1 MHFLSVDDFSK
12 EQIDEIFDI
21 ADGLKKG
28 RLAISLKERSVL
40 ALLFQKPST
49 RTRTSFEVAIVKLGG
64 AAIYIDPSTSQISR
78 GESISDT
85 AKVLSSYV
93 DFLAARMFSQN
104 DLLELAKNSSV
115 PVINALTDLE
125 HPTQALADLYTI
137 LQAKKKLK
145 RVRIAFVG
153 DIAANTANS
162 LMLAGAK
169 LGVEISL
176 VGPKGY
182 QPNPI
187 YFTKAREFSRIEV
200 YDDVKE
206 GVANADIIYTDTFV
220 SMGQEKEAEK
230 RKALF
235 SKYQVNNAMLNY
247 AKKDVLVMHCLPAHR
262 GEEIAAEVIDGPK
275 SIVWDQAKN
284 KLLLE
289 QAIILYLSEKKL

>member
-12 EQIDEIFDI
+12 EQINEIFDI
-21 ADGLKKG
+21 ADDLKKG

-78 GESISDT
+78 GESIGDT
-85 AKVLSSYV
+85 AKVLSAYV

-104 DLLELAKNSSV
+104 DLLELARNSSI
-115 PVINALTDLE
+115 PVINALTDTE

-145 RVRIAFVG
+145 KIRIAFVG

-169 LGVEISL
+169 LGAEISL
-176 VGPKGY
+176 VGPNGY
-182 QPNPI
+182 QPNPV
-187 YFTKAREFSRIEV
+187 YFTKAREFSRVEAHDEIK
-200 YDDVKE
+200 D
-206 GVANADIIYTDTFV
+206 GVADADIIYTDTFV

-230 RKALF
+230 RKAFF
-235 SKYQVNNAMLNY
+235 SKYQVNSSMLNY

-262 GEEIAAEVIDGPK
+262 GEEITAEVIDGPK
-275 SIVWDQAKN
+275 SIVWEQAKN

>member
-12 EQIDEIFDI
+12 EQINEIFDI

-78 GESISDT
+78 GESIGDT
-85 AKVLSSYV
+85 AKVLSAYV

-104 DLLELAKNSSV
+104 DLLELARNSSI
-115 PVINALTDLE
+115 PVINALTDTE

-169 LGVEISL
+169 LGAEISL
-176 VGPKGY
+176 VGPNGY
-182 QPNPI
+182 QPNPV
-187 YFTKAREFSRIEV
+187 YFTKAREFSRVEAHDEIK
-200 YDDVKE
+200 D
-206 GVANADIIYTDTFV
+206 GVADADIIYTDTFV

-230 RKALF
+230 RKAFF
-235 SKYQVNNAMLNY
+235 SKYQVNSSMLNY

-262 GEEIAAEVIDGPK
+262 GEEITAEVIDGPK
-275 SIVWDQAKN
+275 SIVWEQAKN

>member
-12 EQIDEIFDI
+12 EQINEIFDI
-21 ADGLKKG
+21 ADDLKKG

-78 GESISDT
+78 GESIGDT
-85 AKVLSSYV
+85 AKVLSAYV

-104 DLLELAKNSSV
+104 DLLELARNSSI
-115 PVINALTDLE
+115 PVINALTDTE

-169 LGVEISL
+169 LGAEISL
-176 VGPKGY
+176 VGPNGY
-182 QPNPI
+182 PPNPV
-187 YFTKAREFSRIEV
+187 YFTKAREFSRVEAHDEI
-200 YDDVKE
+200 KE
-206 GVANADIIYTDTFV
+206 GVADADIIYTDTFV

-230 RKALF
+230 RKAFF
-235 SKYQVNNAMLNY
+235 SKYQVNSSMLNY

-262 GEEIAAEVIDGPK
+262 GEEITAEVIDGPK
-275 SIVWDQAKN
+275 SIVWEQAKN

-289 QAIILYLSEKKL
+289 QAIILYLSEKKF

>member
-1 MHFLSVDDFSK
+1 MDDFSK
-12 EQIDEIFDI
+12 EQINEIFDI
-21 ADGLKKG
+21 ADDLKKG

-78 GESISDT
+78 GESIGDT
-85 AKVLSSYV
+85 AKVLSAYV

-104 DLLELAKNSSV
+104 DLLELARNSSI
-115 PVINALTDLE
+115 PVINALTDTE

-169 LGVEISL
+169 LGAEISL
-176 VGPKGY
+176 VGPNGY
-182 QPNPI
+182 PPNPV
-187 YFTKAREFSRIEV
+187 YFTKAREFSRVEAHDEI
-200 YDDVKE
+200 KE
-206 GVANADIIYTDTFV
+206 GVADADIIYTDTFV

-230 RKALF
+230 RKAFF
-235 SKYQVNNAMLNY
+235 SKYQVNSSMLNY

-262 GEEIAAEVIDGPK
+262 GEEITAEVIDGPK
-275 SIVWDQAKN
+275 SIVWEQAKN

-289 QAIILYLSEKKL
+289 QAIILYLSEKKF